1 MAYFQKQQQTQEETY
16 EEYDDYDDGFDELN
30 EDEDPEA
37 YGDYPV
43 TEEELAERQK
53 DRVRML
59 FSAGNLGGVIIGTV
73 VILLLVTLLLSMLNF
88 IQTDINRNFS
98 LIQTKF

>member
-1 MAYFQKQQQTQEETY
+1 MAYFQKQQPQEETY
-16 EEYDDYDDGFDELN
+16 EAYDDYDDGFDELN

-37 YGDYPV
+37 YEDYPG
-43 TEEELAERQK
+43 TEEELAAQK
-53 DRVRML
+53 KERVRL
-59 FSAGNLGGVIIGTV
+59 LLSVGNLGGVIVGTV
-73 VILLLVTLLLSMLNF
+73 VILLLVTLLLSMINF